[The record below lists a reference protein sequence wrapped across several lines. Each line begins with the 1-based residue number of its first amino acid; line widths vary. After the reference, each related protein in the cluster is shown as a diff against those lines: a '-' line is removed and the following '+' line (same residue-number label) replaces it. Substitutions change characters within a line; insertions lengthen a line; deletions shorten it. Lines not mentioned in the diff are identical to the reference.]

1 MGLKKALGILV
12 FSTQAVIG
20 YDYYIQTRD
29 AGLRWGELSAAD
41 YSTIL
46 QDRYARARAAKAAAR
61 LAAPPAGEGETI
73 WAAAA
78 SYGKRLFS
86 GGEQVAEAQGG
97 EEAEP
102 GPESVRVNKGL
113 GAGNG
118 GTCVR
123 RGTAL
128 ECN

>member
-29 AGLRWGELSAAD
+29 AGLRWGELSAAG

-46 QDRYARARAAKAAAR
+46 QDRFARARAAKEAAR
-61 LAAPPAGEGETI
+61 LAADPSESETV
-73 WAAAA
+73 WGKAA

-86 GGEQVAEAQGG
+86 GGEEVAEAQGG
-97 EEAEP
+97 EDAAA
-102 GPESVRVNKGL
+102 VQVNKGL
-113 GAGNG
+113 GAGG
-118 GTCVR
+118 GACVR